1 MATLFVI
8 QGRDQG
14 RQFTLG
20 TGRKR
25 IGRDAASDIQLLD
38 SEVSRIHAAVIA
50 NNDGFQLLDLDSS
63 NGTFVN
69 GQQIREHALRTGDR
83 VQVGRTLMIFTGVE
97 PASSL
102 HAEHG
107 VDIVHQALRG
117 EQSQIIS
124 SLRAGNGRDGQ
135 ADRDLQLLY
144 DTSLAVGRT
153 LDIPELLE
161 RILSLILER
170 VSADR
175 GCIMLVDVDTAQLQP
190 AAQLTRSG
198 LTKDRLTISRTI
210 LDYVM
215 QNRVGVRT
223 SDAQDDR
230 RWDAGASI
238 IQNGVR
244 EALCVPLEGR
254 YGMVG
259 AIYVDTYS
267 SPGQLMDRGGTR
279 FTDDNLRLLTA
290 IAHQASLAIED
301 THYYSA
307 MVQSERLAAIG
318 QTIATLSHHIKNI
331 LQGIRGGSYLI
342 DTGLSRQDNE
352 AVRRGWKMVEKNQE
366 KISSLVLDM
375 LSLSKERQPELI
387 SGNLNETVADVVELM
402 QSRANEANCRL
413 IWTGGEVPESRFD
426 PEALHRAILN
436 IVTNAID
443 AVEGREEATI
453 QITTGYD
460 EENGLWIDVKDN
472 GPGIATEDQQAIFAL
487 FESRKGARGTGLGL
501 PVSRKIMREH
511 GGDIVL
517 TSQLGAGATFR
528 LILPFRGPLSEDEFS
543 RDTIVDL

>member
-14 RQFTLG
+14 RQFSVG
-20 TGRKR
+20 EGRKK
-25 IGRDAASDIQLLD
+25 IGRDASSDIQLLD
-38 SEVSRIHAAVIA
+38 SEVSRVHAAIE
-50 NNDGFQLLDLDSS
+50 GRTEGCQLVDLESS

-69 GQQIREHALRTGDR
+69 GQQIKEVLLRTGDR
-83 VQVGRTLMIFTGVE
+83 VQIGRTLMIFTGVE
-97 PASSL
+97 PPKSL
-102 HAEHG
+102 QGEHG
-107 VDIVHQALRG
+107 VDIVQQSSPA
-117 EQSQIIS
+117 EPSQIIS
-124 SLRAGNGRDGQ
+124 QVRSLSGREGQ

-175 GCIMLVDVDTAQLQP
+175 GCVMLLDSETHELRP
-190 AAQLTRSG
+190 AAQLSRTGFTR
-198 LTKDRLTISRTI
+198 DRLTISRTI

-215 QNRVGVRT
+215 QHRLGVRT
-223 SDAQDDR
+223 SDAKEDR

-238 IQNGVR
+238 IQNRVR

-254 YGMVG
+254 YGLVG
-259 AIYVDTYS
+259 ALYVDTFS
-267 SPGQLMDRGGTR
+267 SPGELMDRGGMR
-279 FTDDNLRLLTA
+279 FNDDHLRLFTA

-301 THYYSA
+301 TNYYSA

-342 DTGLSRQDNE
+342 DAGLGRNDQD

-366 KISSLVLDM
+366 KISALVLDM
-375 LSLSKERQPELI
+375 LSLSKERKPEMVD
-387 SGNLNETVADVVELM
+387 SDLNETISDVVELM
-402 QSRANEANCRL
+402 LTRATEVGCQL
-413 IWTGGEVPESRFD
+413 EWIPGEVPKSYFD

-443 AVEGREEATI
+443 AVDGCQEPLVKVLSGFNEPEE
-453 QITTGYD
+453 
-460 EENGLWIDVKDN
+460 LWIEIIDN
-472 GPGIATEDQQAIFAL
+472 GPGIAAEDQTAIFGL
-487 FESRKGARGTGLGL
+487 FESRKGIRGTGLGL
-501 PVSRKIMREH
+501 PVSRKILREH
-511 GGDIVL
+511 GGDI
-517 TSQLGAGATFR
+517 QLFSELGSGARFR
-528 LILPFRGPLSEDEFS
+528 LTLPLRREADHSEHDL
-543 RDTIVDL
+543 DTMIDL